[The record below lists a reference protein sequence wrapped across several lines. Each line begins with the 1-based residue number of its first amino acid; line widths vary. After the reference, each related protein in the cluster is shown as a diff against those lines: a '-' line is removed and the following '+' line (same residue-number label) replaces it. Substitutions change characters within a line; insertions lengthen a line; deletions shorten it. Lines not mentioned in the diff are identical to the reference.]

1 MKEDATF
8 QSINETVRQ
17 QFEAGWMAGEPQPI
31 EVLIGDANA
40 SNYLATLEE
49 LVHIEL
55 EFRWKAENA
64 KQRIPLEDY
73 LQRFEKLNQ
82 PEIVNRLIQ

>member
-1 MKEDATF
+1 MDDETVYKD
-8 QSINETVRQ
+8 INETIRQ
-17 QFEAGWMAGEPQPI
+17 QFESSWMAGEPQPI